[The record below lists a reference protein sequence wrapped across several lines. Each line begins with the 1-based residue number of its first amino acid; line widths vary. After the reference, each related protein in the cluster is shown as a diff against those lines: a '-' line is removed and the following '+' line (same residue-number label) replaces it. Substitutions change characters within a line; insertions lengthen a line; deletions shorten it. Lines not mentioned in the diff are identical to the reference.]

1 MPTQRISFLS
11 DDLTLEGV
19 LFLPEEASGVP
30 GLVICHPHP
39 LHGGDMDNN
48 VVMALAA
55 AFAGAGYAVLRF
67 NFRGVGW
74 SGGRYGDGIGEQA
87 DAKGALTY
95 MAAQSAINPDRLLLA
110 GYSFGARVALT
121 VAPADPRVQGIIAIA
136 PPMRQAD
143 WPGLDAYRAPKLFLC
158 GDADPVCPREAITT
172 LVARLPEPKRLS
184 ILPGTDHFFL
194 GQERTLG
201 QQAVRLVQELS

>member
-1 MPTQRISFLS
+1 MPTQHITFPA

-19 LFLPEEASGVP
+19 LSLPDQTSGVP
-30 GLVICHPHP
+30 GIVICHPHP

-74 SGGRYGDGIGEQA
+74 SDGRYGEGIGEQA
-87 DAKGALTY
+87 DAKGALAY
-95 MAAQSAINPDRLLLA
+95 MAAQSAINAERLLLA

-121 VAPADPRVQGIIAIA
+121 VAPADPRVQGIIVVA

-143 WPGLDAYRAPKLFLC
+143 WPGLDTYRAPKLFFC
-158 GDADPVCPREAITT
+158 GDADPVCPREAITA
-172 LVARLPEPKRLS
+172 LVDRLPEPKWLS

-194 GQERTLG
+194 GHERTLG
-201 QQAVRLVQELS
+201 QQAVRLLQEFP